1 QLGPQGI
8 GPAVAIRAVTACA
21 YSSLGLTGRDIAAY
35 GVDRR
40 NKNKPQTGG
49 RSDRQDALHKT
60 PMKKRL
66 KPLISGSHPGS
77 GENQGGLIYQE
88 PASRSI

>member
-1 QLGPQGI
+1 M
-8 GPAVAIRAVTACA
+8 TACA
-21 YSSLGLTGRDIAAY
+21 YSRLGLTGRDIAAC

-49 RSDRQDALHKT
+49 GGDRQDALHKPP

-66 KPLISGSHPGS
+66 NP
-77 GENQGGLIYQE
+77 
-88 PASRSI
+88 

>member
-1 QLGPQGI
+1 
-8 GPAVAIRAVTACA
+8 VTAGA
-21 YSSLGLTGRDIAAY
+21 DSRLGLTGRDIAA

-40 NKNKPQTGG
+40 NQNKPQTGG
-49 RSDRQDALHKT
+49 GDRQDALHKP

-77 GENQGGLIYQE
+77 GGNQGGFIYQE